1 MSELVREPYLVLHQE
16 TSEFKDVYGG
26 AGGTVVVECM
36 KIARKDT
43 SSKTVIV
50 FSHPIGSGSF
60 LPLVSALAYAGHH
73 VIYCNPRYRG
83 NDTALIMEKCVADLG
98 ACLKHARDTHN

>member
-1 MSELVREPYLVLHQE
+1 MADLAREPYLVLHQE
-16 TSEFKDVYGG
+16 ISGFKDVYGG
-26 AGGTVVVECM
+26 AGPTVVVECM
-36 KIARKDT
+36 KIALKDT
-43 SSKTVIV
+43 TSKSVIV
-50 FSHPIGSGSF
+50 FSHPIGSGAF

-98 ACLKHARDTHN
+98 A